1 MLGRVWRQQ
10 RGLAIGFLVAVA
22 VTLFFLVRTVTFAI
36 YWADPARQDQGIEGW
51 MPLRY
56 VARSWDVPPEVLGE
70 ALGLAPQPGA
80 RLTVEAAARA
90 EGRDV
95 EAVAAD
101 LRAAIEAFRAADGPS
116 DE

>member
-10 RGLAIGFLVAVA
+10 RWLAIGFLVAVA
-22 VTLFFLVRTVTFAI
+22 VALFFLVRTVTFAI
-36 YWADPARQDQGIEGW
+36 YWASPAQQDRAIEGW

-56 VARSWDVPPEVLGE
+56 VARSWDVPPEVLGD
-70 ALGLAPQPGA
+70 ALGLAPQPGD
-80 RLTVEAAARA
+80 RVTVEAVARA
-90 EGRDV
+90 EGSDV

-101 LRAAIEAFRAADGPS
+101 LRAAIEAFRAGEAPG